1 VPHLKESEDF
11 IKIVNLIKR
20 VCPTMFSSSQASK
33 PELENLITFLDSA
46 FDIENLKKLPEMDDL
61 ADFENVEIDLTRIN
75 QINSMGAILFTE
87 IIRQVAIDSSA
98 RGYILSKIWNFSMN
112 CFTACVHS
120 LQDVMAKVSVLF
132 SKDRAELDKAFYKD
146 ITAKD
151 KEIAKLKKL
160 NSELNFEAQELR
172 EKFNHEEKTCSSYKI
187 KLNKYRSAFKI
198 VK

>member
-1 VPHLKESEDF
+1 
-11 IKIVNLIKR
+11 
-20 VCPTMFSSSQASK
+20 MFSSSQASK